1 MVTVGMTIESN
12 RAPAH
17 ISLRRSL
24 TFWPLLFY
32 GLAVIVGAGI
42 YVAIASVID
51 RAGLAAPL
59 AFFLAGVAA
68 GMTGLCYAELA
79 SRFPEAS
86 GAVAYVKQGF
96 GSERNIRTDGHP
108 AGISASNERLHG
120 VMHPS
125 A

>member
-1 MVTVGMTIESN
+1 MTIESN
-12 RAPAH
+12 QAPAH
-17 ISLRRSL
+17 IGLRRSL

-51 RAGLAAPL
+51 RAGAAAPL
-59 AFFLAGVAA
+59 SFLLAGIAA

-86 GAVAYVKQGF
+86 GAVAV
-96 GSERNIRTDGHP
+96 R
-108 AGISASNERLHG
+108 
-120 VMHPS
+120 
-125 A
+125 